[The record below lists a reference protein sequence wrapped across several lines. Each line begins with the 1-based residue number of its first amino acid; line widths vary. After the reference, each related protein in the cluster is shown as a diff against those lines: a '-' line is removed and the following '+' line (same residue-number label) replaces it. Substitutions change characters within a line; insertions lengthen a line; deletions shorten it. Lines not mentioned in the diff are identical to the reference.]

1 MEKKPKASNK
11 NVNNKKSLKGSVFDF
26 QLIIILL
33 INLTFYAFANIWWLK
48 IILYKMFGCIKIM
61 FVVFPN

>member
-33 INLTFYAFANIWWLK
+33 INLTFYAFANI
-48 IILYKMFGCIKIM
+48 
-61 FVVFPN
+61 